1 MLGMGRTWVCCHVK
15 VVTEVKYV
23 GHICGIF
30 AAYLRVFQREG
41 IRIPRVIAV
50 LLEGKIGHASK

>member
-1 MLGMGRTWVCCHVK
+1 MCCHVK